1 MTELLTH
8 PNSVTAGQH
17 PVMATPPLP
26 PGPRDFSRPRKRLNF
41 TIDGDTFEA
50 ATALP
55 GDVFAEFVTLYNS
68 TGDTETYQQQHD
80 MLKQALVLALLPESW
95 QRFSTRLK
103 DKTRPIDDEQMS
115 DVVLWLLEE
124 YGMRPTQPSPDSSD
138 GSASPE
144 SGTSSTANTQPAES
158 TSQTSEPT
166 AS

>member
-8 PNSVTAGQH
+8 PNSVTAGPA
-17 PVMATPPLP
+17 PVMAAPPP
-26 PGPRDFSRPRKRLNF
+26 AGRDFSRKRKRLNF
-41 TIDGDTFEA
+41 HIDGEEFEA
-50 ATALP
+50 ASVLP

-80 MLKQALVLALLPESW
+80 LLKQALNLALLPESW
-95 QRFSTRLK
+95 QRFTDRLK
-103 DKTRPIDDEQMS
+103 DKTRPIDDDQMS

-124 YGMRPTQPSPDSSD
+124 YGLRPTQPSQPSSD

-144 SGTSSTANTQPAES
+144 PGTSSTESTQPAES
-158 TSQTSEPT
+158 TSVNSEPT